1 MGAGQTAPMHILLRG
16 GSCLVQSANGAKR
29 TNRSHKQVAVA
40 EPLPTS
46 EFRIKREMTS
56 SGSKW
61 YVVQVATGRER
72 AMCELIGRVAPK
84 GLVGE
89 CFTPRYQTQKK
100 VKGEWQDVECLLLPG
115 YVIVD
120 TNEPERLMQT
130 LRKIPD
136 FTRLLGVGETFVPLE
151 KRDME
156 WMSAL
161 TQKGRRCVPMSV
173 GVMEGDRVVV
183 TSGPLVGQEAL
194 IKSVNRHRSLA
205 ILELQIC
212 GRTVTTKVGLAI
224 VGKSGSGDKH

>member
-1 MGAGQTAPMHILLRG
+1 MPWSGHGMPWSTE
-16 GSCLVQSANGAKR
+16 V
-29 TNRSHKQVAVA
+29 
-40 EPLPTS
+40 
-46 EFRIKREMTS
+46 KREMTS
-56 SGSKW
+56 SGKTW

-89 CFTPRYQTQKK
+89 CFSPRYQTQKK
-100 VKGEWQDVECLLLPG
+100 VKGEWLDVECPLLPG

-120 TNEPERLMQT
+120 TAEPELLMQT

-136 FTRLLGVGETFVPLE
+136 FTRLLSMGETFVPLD

-156 WMSAL
+156 WMGAF
-161 TQKGRRCVPMSV
+161 TQRGRRTVPMSV

-183 TSGPLVGQEAL
+183 TSGPLKGHEAL

-212 GRTVTTKVGLAI
+212 GRTVTTKVGLGI
-224 VGKSGSGDKH
+224 VGKSGTGEKR